1 MSGYGP
7 DFDYLGNVQRLG
19 LVMQAL
25 ESVDL
30 AGIVETTSMAHAVG
44 WVVDPTKYRDALQ
57 RGDMDAMRDLAVAL
71 APAAEVWRERI
82 APKIAVSSDGASA

>member
-1 MSGYGP
+1 MDWDMAEYDP

-25 ESVDL
+25 QSVNLDQII
-30 AGIVETTSMAHAVG
+30 ATTEVAHAVG

-57 RGDMDAMRDLAVAL
+57 RGDMDAMRDLAAALRPAVA
-71 APAAEVWRERI
+71 VWDEKI
-82 APKIAVSSDGASA
+82 APKMVAG